1 MKLFR
6 VRSFKYLFRSKSSKF
21 MNVQKDNSYHDSSLN
36 WDHNKVFYSASSSD
50 MTLIYELSQENYE
63 S

>member
-1 MKLFR
+1 MSSRL
-6 VRSFKYLFRSKSSKF
+6 KYLVKSKSLRF
-21 MNVQKDNSYHDSSLN
+21 VKDLKDKSHHIGSLTWN
-36 WDHNKVFYSASSSD
+36 NKKVYYRTSSSD